1 MRRPLVCV
9 RQPAAPQYASLL
21 ILIAAQPRTCSQMFV
36 LPTSDTLHL
45 KSPDG
50 HVPLRVVRRPRAV
63 TCSFVIRRR
72 GHWRGSRRDQWG
84 CCCETSSVE
93 IATGARLAA
102 SRMGRALALM
112 LYSYLQRGAFTCR
125 EAGKL
130 AVLYRVLYNAK
141 FARGRVVSRRAAP
154 ALARFSLSR
163 AQPRARRARGSIGSR
178 MRPVQAPRG
187 AALSN

>member
-72 GHWRGSRRDQWG
+72 GHWRGSMRDQWG

-112 LYSYLQRGAFTCR
+112 LYSYRERGAFTCR

-141 FARGRVVSRRAAP
+141 FARERVVSRRAAP
-154 ALARFSLSR
+154 ALARFSVLAPACSSR
-163 AQPRARRARGSIGSR
+163 ARRAAPRARRAD
-178 MRPVQAPRG
+178 
-187 AALSN
+187 